1 MAQAANPNNNTR
13 DSDEDQLSV
22 IRLIN
27 EVIDKLTALDIEL
40 TAIHKE
46 VTEHLACLEC
56 VQMKLDKAVKRV
68 DELEKIRLS
77 TAAKETAV

>member
-22 IRLIN
+22 IRLI
-27 EVIDKLTALDIEL
+27 KLTALD

-68 DELEKIRLS
+68 DELENRLS